1 MTGREFEDITDE
13 ITTQIAAAAE
23 DSVTG
28 PVLTQYR
35 NELRDADHSY
45 ALGLAQLRKAFE
57 LTQVTMAERL
67 GTTQG
72 NVAKIE
78 RRSDLLLSTLEHYIS
93 ALGGEMRII
102 ATFDG
107 HEVEVGLGAL
117 EESSR

>member
-1 MTGREFEDITDE
+1 MTEREFEDITEE
-13 ITTQIAAAAE
+13 IASEIAAAGFDME
-23 DSVTG
+23 TG

-35 NELRDADHSY
+35 NELRDADRDY

-57 LTQVTMAERL
+57 LTQVAMAELL

-78 RRSDLLLSTLEHYIS
+78 RRRDLLLSTLEHYIS
-93 ALGGEMRII
+93 VLGGEMKIVAR
-102 ATFDG
+102 FDG

-117 EESSR
+117 EEASR